1 MNLNLED
8 LESVLKKDM
17 VSSYYLRV
25 KHTEKNSSYQ
35 YKGTMGLQK
44 SFRMVITKKRYLKT
58 RKCILLLQKNIRQ
71 FLARRRI
78 QRLLIERGEQN
89 NIQVFNYF
97 AIVLQKK

>member
-1 MNLNLED
+1 MNL
-8 LESVLKKDM
+8 SYTVLKQNLSHDF

-25 KHTEKNSSYQ
+25 KHTEKNSYYQ

-44 SFRMVITKKRYLKT
+44 TFRMMITKKRYSKQ

-78 QRLLIERGEQN
+78 QRLLMQRGESN
-89 NIQVFNYF
+89 NLRMFDYYATLIQKV
-97 AIVLQKK
+97 